1 MCGMAEAEL
10 DWESATCSGAYQR
23 RASLCAGQLLSQ
35 EGVVTPGQLRT
46 TPAWPH
52 QLPTYLLADI
62 SSHSPPIGLA
72 GFDRSV
78 SVCIHFPLGVLEL

>member
-1 MCGMAEAEL
+1 MWDGREVNLTGNLPLALGPIKEEL
-10 DWESATCSGAYQR
+10 PCVW
-23 RASLCAGQLLSQ
+23 

-46 TPAWPH
+46 TPTWSR

-78 SVCIHFPLGVLEL
+78 SVCIHILLGVLEL